1 MKITQLL
8 PFALLACVL
17 ASCQKKASPSVA
29 TAAQSA
35 AQSDGKAQLTRELP
49 IHGKFSQVTVVSD
62 MDVELRT
69 GPCRVVVRGDSA
81 TIMQMRYDID
91 AGGLILS
98 NPSEENSDINRY
110 GNRNGLHVTVWSPA
124 WRIVA
129 NCGNGRL
136 YCRDALRTS
145 FLHLGCIRDGKVE
158 LDSVVADTFRY
169 DGSGRAQCRIGLLAG
184 RTAELSVTSSAQVS
198 ACLDV
203 DTFFCAADLKAS
215 ATFTGRAGLSETI
228 GNVTFERP

>member
-1 MKITQLL
+1 MKRAQLIS
-8 PFALLACVL
+8 FALLLCAFV
-17 ASCQKKASPSVA
+17 SCQKNSNS
-29 TAAQSA
+29 SA
-35 AQSDGKAQLTRELP
+35 APSDNAAPQPDGEAQLTRELP
-49 IHGKFSQVTVVSD
+49 IQGEFSQVTVVSD

-69 GPCRVVVRGDSA
+69 GPCRVVACGDSA

-136 YCRDALRTS
+136 FSHGTLRTS
-145 FLHLGCIRDGKVE
+145 FLHLGCIRDGSVD
-158 LDSVVADTFRY
+158 LDSVAADTFRY
-169 DGSGRAQCRIGLLAG
+169 DGSGRAYCKIGLITG
-184 RTAELSVTSSAQVS
+184 RTAELSVTSNAKVT
-198 ACLDV
+198 ACLDI
-203 DTFFCAADLKAS
+203 DTLFCAADQNAS
-215 ATFTGRAGLSETI
+215 AMFTGHAAQSETV
-228 GNVTFERP
+228 GNVTLERH